1 MEEFKDIYKRYLDGY
16 CSKQELDYLLKAF
29 SEHNELHTVL
39 ENELK
44 RPAPTLDDQTE
55 QILSQNLKVVKEKIR
70 LEKMERG
77 RKKSIINLF
86 RTNNAL
92 RYAAACIFIVSL
104 FSILYWQYQTNQVE
118 YSQHAA
124 LKEILPATDQATLTL
139 DNGIS
144 YTLKELKPGQSL
156 TQNGV
161 TFVIEDDGSLT
172 YSAEAGSEI
181 NDDEI
186 YHTMTT
192 PKGGTYRIN
201 LPDSSTIWLNAGS
214 TVRYPLRFKGS
225 KRIVSLDEGEAFFDI
240 THMPEKPF
248 QVKTTRETIEVLGTQ
263 FNVSAYTPSS
273 VVTTL
278 VSGRVKLAYKASE
291 MTLQP
296 NQQATWTDKGF
307 SVETVDVAPYV
318 SWQTGWFIF
327 HNAPLSDVL
336 QQLERWYNIEVDYEN
351 LPNRRF
357 YAEINRNLPLSEVLD
372 MIQANSKTTFEMK
385 GGKLY
390 VK

>member
-16 CSKQELDYLLKAF
+16 CSKQELDYLLKAL

-44 RPAPTLDDQTE
+44 RPATTLDDQTE

-77 RKKSIINLF
+77 SKKSIINLF

-118 YSQHAA
+118 YSQNAP
-124 LKEILPATDQATLTL
+124 LMEILPATDQATLFLNDGTA
-139 DNGIS
+139 

-161 TFVIEDDGSLT
+161 TFVIGDDGSLT
-172 YSAEAGSEI
+172 YSAESGSET
-181 NDDEI
+181 NDEEI

-192 PKGGTYRIN
+192 PKGGTYRVN
-201 LPDSSTIWLNAGS
+201 LPDNSTIWLNAGS
-214 TVRYPLRFKGS
+214 TVRYPIRFKGS
-225 KRIVSLDEGEAFFDI
+225 KRIVSLDQGEAFFDI

-263 FNVSAYTPSS
+263 FNVSAYTPNSI
-273 VVTTL
+273 VTTL
-278 VSGRVKLAYKASE
+278 VSGRVKLTHNDNE
-291 MTLQP
+291 MILQP
-296 NQQATWTDKGF
+296 SQQAIWMDKGF
-307 SVETVDVAPYV
+307 SVKTVDVAPYV
-318 SWQTGWFIF
+318 SWQSGWFIF
-327 HNAPLSDVL
+327 HNAPLIDVL
-336 QQLERWYNIEVDYEN
+336 HQLERWYDIEVDYNN

-372 MIQANSKTTFEMK
+372 MIQANSQTTFEMK